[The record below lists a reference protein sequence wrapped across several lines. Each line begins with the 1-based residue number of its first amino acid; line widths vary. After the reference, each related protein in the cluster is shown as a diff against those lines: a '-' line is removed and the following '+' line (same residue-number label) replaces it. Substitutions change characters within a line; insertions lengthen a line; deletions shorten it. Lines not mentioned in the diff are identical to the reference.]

1 MSAIIS
7 EQGELAVVEN
17 LARALK
23 LPTVALQAG
32 PLSREAQAQGASY
45 LRYLA
50 AVLEQELL
58 HREEASLKRRLKAA
72 CFPVTKTLDSFDF
85 SAVPTLSKPQVLGLA
100 RGEFIRQKENVILM
114 GSTGIGKTHLAIG
127 LATAACRQGYRVRF
141 FTVAE
146 LVNELRAAHQENRL
160 NRFTRQ
166 WLKFDLVILD
176 ELGYVPFDQ
185 LGAQLLFQVLAARYE
200 RGSVIITTN
209 LEFGQW
215 AEIFGDERMTAAL
228 IDRLTHRAHI
238 LVLNGESFRFRES
251 LKRQLNQHTQGGE
264 FAS

>member
-1 MSAIIS
+1 MTTGDR
-7 EQGELAVVEN
+7 GELAVVEN

-23 LPTVALQAG
+23 LPTVAAQAG

-85 SAVPTLSKPQVLGLA
+85 TAVPGLSKPQVLGLA
-100 RGEFIRQKENVILM
+100 RGEFIRHKENVILM

-127 LATAACRQGYRVRF
+127 IATAACRQGFKVRF

-146 LVNELRAAHQENRL
+146 LINELRAAHQENRL
-160 NRFTRQ
+160 NRVMRQ
-166 WLKFDLVILD
+166 WLKYDLLVLD

-185 LGAQLLFQVLAARYE
+185 MSAQLFFQVVAARYE
-200 RGSVIITTN
+200 RGSVIVTTN

-215 AEIFGDERMTAAL
+215 VEILGDERLTAAL

-238 LVLNGESFRFRES
+238 LVLNGESYRFRES
-251 LKRQLNQHTQGGE
+251 LKRQGVKTVSRTTE
-264 FAS
+264 

>member
-1 MSAIIS
+1 MIN
-7 EQGELAVVEN
+7 EQSELAVVEN
-17 LARALK
+17 LAKTLK
-23 LPTVALQAG
+23 LSTVAAQAG

-85 SAVPTLSKPQVLGLA
+85 SAVPSLSKTQVLGLA
-100 RGEFIRQKENVILM
+100 RGEFIRRKENIILM
-114 GSTGIGKTHLAIG
+114 GSTGVGKTHLAIG

-141 FTVAE
+141 FAVPE
-146 LVNELRAAHQENRL
+146 LVNELRAAYQENRL
-160 NRFTRQ
+160 NRFIRQ
-166 WLKFDLVILD
+166 WLKYDLVVQD

-185 LGAQLLFQVLAARYE
+185 LSAQLLFQVLAARYE
-200 RGSVIITTN
+200 RGSIIITTN

-215 AEIFGDERMTAAL
+215 AELFGDERLTAAL

-238 LVLNGESFRFRES
+238 LVLNGESYRFRES
-251 LKRQLNQHTQGGE
+251 LRRQGAKD
-264 FAS
+264 ASSVTG